1 MIKAVLMGIVII
13 SAIGVL
19 IFQIPDLAI
28 GFADLIDSVFTT
40 ELTTLLNNA
49 YDSIPVELM
58 NLLVIGISVLVITII
73 ISHVTG
79 GKK

>member
-1 MIKAVLMGIVII
+1 MIKAILIGIVII
-13 SAIGVL
+13 SAISVL

-28 GFADLIDSVFTT
+28 GFAALVDSVFTT

-49 YDSIPVELM
+49 YDSIPIDMM
-58 NLLVIGISVLVITII
+58 NLLVIALSVLVITVI

>member
-1 MIKAVLMGIVII
+1 MIKAVVIGIVVV

-19 IFQIPDLAI
+19 IFQIPELAT
-28 GFADLIDSVFTT
+28 GLTDLIDSVFSTS
-40 ELTTLLNNA
+40 LTTFLNNV
-49 YDSIPVELM
+49 YDSIPVDAM
-58 NLLVIGISVLVITII
+58 NILVMALSVLIITII